1 LNKGYAIVV
10 LGMPLATFTFLH
22 VLISLVGIVSGL
34 IVLERFFRNR
44 TLGVS
49 NAVFLA
55 TTILTSVTGFLFPF
69 KAFGPPHIIGALSLV
84 VLAIALFAIYARKLA
99 GPWRW
104 IYICAAVLA
113 LYLNVFVAVVQ
124 SFDKI
129 GSLHALAPTG
139 SEPPFAIT
147 QGVVLLIFIVLTA
160 LAVMRF
166 RPPTT

>member
-1 LNKGYAIVV
+1 MV

-22 VLISLVGIVSGL
+22 VLISLVGIASGL

-49 NAVFLA
+49 NAVFLI

-69 KAFGPPHIIGALSLV
+69 KTFGSPAHIVGTISLLI
-84 VLAIALFAIYARKLA
+84 LAIALFALYAGNLV

-104 IYICAAVLA
+104 IYVSTAMVA

-124 SFDKI
+124 SFAKI
-129 GSLHALAPTG
+129 GRLHALAPTG
-139 SEPPFAIT
+139 SEPPFVIT
-147 QGVVLLIFIVLTA
+147 QGVALLLFVAMGIVA
-160 LAVMRF
+160 LMRF
-166 RPPTT
+166 RPPTA

>member
-1 LNKGYAIVV
+1 MV

-22 VLISLVGIVSGL
+22 VLISLVGIASGL

-44 TLGVS
+44 TLGAS
-49 NAVFLA
+49 NAVFLI

-69 KAFGPPHIIGALSLV
+69 NAFGPPHAVGVISLV
-84 VLAIALFAIYARKLA
+84 VLAVALFALYAGNLV

-104 IYICAAVLA
+104 IYVCSAVLA

-129 GSLHALAPTG
+129 GRLHALAPTG

-147 QGVVLLIFIVLTA
+147 QGIVLLIFIGMAIVA
-160 LAVMRF
+160 LVRF
-166 RPPTT
+166 RPPTA

>member
-1 LNKGYAIVV
+1 MV

-22 VLISLVGIVSGL
+22 VLISLVGIASGL

-49 NAVFLA
+49 NAVFLI

-69 KAFGPPHIIGALSLV
+69 KTFGSPAHIVGTISLLI
-84 VLAIALFAIYARKLA
+84 LAIALFALYAGNLV

-104 IYICAAVLA
+104 IYVSTAMVA

-124 SFDKI
+124 SFAKI
-129 GSLHALAPTG
+129 GRLHALAPTG

-147 QGVVLLIFIVLTA
+147 EGVVLLLFVAMGIVA
-160 LAVMRF
+160 LMRF
-166 RPPTT
+166 RPPTA

>member
-1 LNKGYAIVV
+1 MV

-22 VLISLVGIVSGL
+22 VLISLVGIASGL

-49 NAVFLA
+49 NVVFLT

-69 KAFGPPHIIGALSLV
+69 KAFGPPHVVGVISLV
-84 VLAIALFAIYARKLA
+84 VLAIALFALYAGNLV

-104 IYICAAVLA
+104 IYVCTAILA

-129 GSLHALAPTG
+129 GRLRALAPTG

-147 QGVVLLIFIVLTA
+147 QGVVLVLFIVLGIIA
-160 LAVMRF
+160 LMRF
-166 RPPTT
+166 RPPTA

>member
-1 LNKGYAIVV
+1 MV

-22 VLISLVGIVSGL
+22 VLISLVGIASGL

-49 NAVFLA
+49 NLVFLI

-69 KAFGPPHIIGALSLV
+69 KTFGSPAHIVGIISLV
-84 VLAIALFAIYARKLA
+84 ILAIALFALYAGNLV

-104 IYICAAVLA
+104 IYVSTAMVA

-124 SFDKI
+124 SFLKI
-129 GSLHALAPTG
+129 GRLHALAPTG
-139 SEPPFAIT
+139 SEPPFVIT
-147 QGVVLLIFIVLTA
+147 QGVVLLLFVAMGIVA
-160 LAVMRF
+160 LMRF
-166 RPPTT
+166 RPPTA

>member
-1 LNKGYAIVV
+1 MV

-22 VLISLVGIVSGL
+22 VLISLVGIASGL

-44 TLGVS
+44 TLGLS
-49 NAVFLA
+49 NVVFLV

-69 KAFGPPHIIGALSLV
+69 TTFGPPHIIGAISLV
-84 VLAIALFAIYARKLA
+84 VLAIALFALYAGNLV

-104 IYICAAVLA
+104 IYVCSAVLA

-124 SFDKI
+124 AFDKV
-129 GSLHALAPTG
+129 GRLHALAPTG

-147 QGVVLLIFIVLTA
+147 QGVVLVLFIVLSIIA
-160 LAVMRF
+160 LIRF
-166 RPPTT
+166 RPPTA

>member
-1 LNKGYAIVV
+1 MV

-22 VLISLVGIVSGL
+22 VLISLVGIASGL

-49 NAVFLA
+49 NAVFLI

-69 KAFGPPHIIGALSLV
+69 KTFGSPAHIVGTISLLI
-84 VLAIALFAIYARKLA
+84 LAIALFALYAGHLV

-104 IYICAAVLA
+104 IYVSTAMVA

-124 SFDKI
+124 SFAKI
-129 GSLHALAPTG
+129 GRLHALAPTG

-147 QGVVLLIFIVLTA
+147 QGVVLLLFVAMGIVA
-160 LAVMRF
+160 LMRF
-166 RPPTT
+166 RPPTA

>member
-1 LNKGYAIVV
+1 MV

-22 VLISLVGIVSGL
+22 VLISLVGIASGL

-49 NAVFLA
+49 NVVFLV

-69 KAFGPPHIIGALSLV
+69 KTFGSPAHIVGIISLV
-84 VLAIALFAIYARKLA
+84 ILAIALFALYAGNLV

-104 IYICAAVLA
+104 IYVSTAMVA

-124 SFDKI
+124 SFLKI
-129 GSLHALAPTG
+129 GRLHALAPTG

-147 QGVVLLIFIVLTA
+147 QGIVLVLFIVLGIVA
-160 LAVMRF
+160 LMRF
-166 RPPTT
+166 RPPTA

>member
-1 LNKGYAIVV
+1 MV

-22 VLISLVGIVSGL
+22 VLISLVGIASGL

-49 NAVFLA
+49 NVVFLT

-69 KAFGPPHIIGALSLV
+69 KTFGSPAHIVGIISLV
-84 VLAIALFAIYARKLA
+84 ILAIALFALYAGNLV

-104 IYICAAVLA
+104 IYVSTAMVA

-124 SFDKI
+124 SFLKI
-129 GSLHALAPTG
+129 GRLHALAPTG

-147 QGVVLLIFIVLTA
+147 QGIVLVLFIVLGIVA
-160 LAVMRF
+160 LMRF
-166 RPPTT
+166 RPPTA